1 MIRVLLSGSPSVGIS
16 DTREGFPDIRRS
28 HLAFLEG
35 ASRLQLL
42 LCGGVRQ
49 VASETRTAGL
59 SHRVEVPTV
68 EATAVKMG
76 MRIISVVR
84 NYTGTLV
91 PIVSRKRRVAG
102 TGV

>member
-1 MIRVLLSGSPSVGIS
+1 MRRVLLSGFPSVGIS
-16 DTREGFPDIRRS
+16 DTREGFPDIRK
-28 HLAFLEG
+28 
-35 ASRLQLL
+35 
-42 LCGGVRQ
+42 

-59 SHRVEVPTV
+59 SHRVEVTTV
-68 EATAVKMG
+68 EATAVKME